1 MSYKIILTT
10 DFSENARIAADY
22 TYARFPDAHIF
33 LMHVFGTPQVGHSV
47 MISIDD
53 ILEKDARAEMENE
66 MSRLSREF
74 PYRTGIT
81 ETVLINGEFANA
93 LKEVITNREANLV
106 IMGTKGAGAIKG
118 KLFGSNASK
127 MIGRL
132 NIPLLLVPDLDHS
145 IPSEAGSKAVLA
157 SDLNAIRSVPALVQL
172 VKQLQPGECELD
184 VLYVSQGNETIN
196 QSQKEQLLSSLQVLN
211 PEFHRIAGENVSD
224 VIEEFVQHHGNYLL
238 IMVHRKHSMLDK
250 LFKSSVSK
258 NLALSIKVPTLVL
271 NEDV

>member
-22 TYARFPDAHIF
+22 AFARFPDAHIF

-53 ILEKDARAEMENE
+53 ILEKDAKEEMENE
-66 MSRLSREF
+66 MSRIQSAF
-74 PYRTGIT
+74 PYRTGNT
-81 ETVLINGEFANA
+81 EPVIINGEFTNA
-93 LKEVITNREANLV
+93 LKEIITNRDANLV

-132 NIPLLLVPDLDHS
+132 SVPLLLVPEHDNT
-145 IPSEAGSKAVLA
+145 IPSEAGNRAVLA
-157 SDLNAIRSVPALVQL
+157 SDLKPISNVSGL
-172 VKQLQPGECELD
+172 VKLIRQFQPGESEMD
-184 VLYVSQGNETIN
+184 VLYVSHGTDTLN
-196 QSQKEQLLSSLQVLN
+196 QNQKDQLMQSLAELN
-211 PEFHRIAGENVSD
+211 PEFHRVAGENISE
-224 VIEEFVQHHGNYLL
+224 VIEEFVHHHGNYML
-238 IMVHRKHSMLDK
+238 IMIHRKHSMIDK

-258 NLALSIKVPTLVL
+258 NLALSIKVPTLIL
-271 NEDV
+271 NEDI